1 MNIKSK
7 NISDHRKL
15 KNLDL
20 NINYENE
27 TLNFNQSNLL
37 FEDILSIRIVD
48 SEFKNSKKKQYF
60 IGEFEFLIKDYS
72 SLYSFFQTKKEFR
85 KEISSINLVLKYDFL
100 RNNLSFERIKIDDQY
115 FENIQRVI
123 REFNQENKS
132 LKNRI
137 DLKFFFNSI
146 IEEL

>member
-1 MNIKSK
+1 M
-7 NISDHRKL
+7 
-15 KNLDL
+15 
-20 NINYENE
+20 
-27 TLNFNQSNLL
+27 
-37 FEDILSIRIVD
+37 
-48 SEFKNSKKKQYF
+48 
-60 IGEFEFLIKDYS
+60 
-72 SLYSFFQTKKEFR
+72 YSFFQTKKEFR